1 MSASLYQTSST
12 LKCKFFPTHGASI
25 NDVIRLFQ
33 SFNSFVF
40 LCSLKLFTNLNHLDS
55 PLLYLFLPPFVITSY
70 MDGPLIIIS
79 LWSYFYLLNV
89 DLQLLE
95 GEYAYW
101 TGHPTDIMKKC
112 KSSKY
117 LKYLSHCAFQKFKS
131 VIPILFL
138 ITEMQFESNSFSF
151 NEKLLDLL
159 GTPIKLHGK
168 AE

>member
-1 MSASLYQTSST
+1 MNFIKIYIFNEFPQISTVKDFNFQLFGVLRGST
-12 LKCKFFPTHGASI
+12 LRFDG
-25 NDVIRLFQ
+25 
-33 SFNSFVF
+33 
-40 LCSLKLFTNLNHLDS
+40 S
-55 PLLYLFLPPFVITSY
+55 PLLFLVFYSNQSGRGVSY

-131 VIPILFL
+131 VTPILLL
-138 ITEMQFESNSFSF
+138 IAEMQFESKSFSF

-159 GTPIKLHGK
+159 GTPIKLHGRQSWVVWGNRSHVF
-168 AE
+168 